1 MTPELRFMGRF
12 SEIEILEIL
21 EIVEGGGSGDP
32 LRMRV
37 GSTLVYI

>member
-12 SEIEILEIL
+12 SEMEIL